1 MSLYELFSTFA
12 NMPSDKPR
20 ITDDEYEE
28 GMEMMRGVLSQMPDV
43 RL

>member
-12 NMPSDKPR
+12 NLPSDKPR

-28 GMEMMRGVLSQMPDV
+28 GMDVMREALSKFKDV
-43 RL
+43 RV